1 MKNALLGFSLPLL
14 LSCASAPF
22 PRAGTAPLGLDEAL
36 SLGVDYLADKLPPRA
51 KVAVVSARAPAEN
64 LSNYLI
70 DTAVM
75 RLVNKDRFTVIE
87 RAELDALQKEQAYQ
101 ASGEVGDEGA
111 VSLGHQLGAEVIVTG
126 AVMETGGRYSL
137 RLKALDVETARIL
150 GTRMYQVK
158 NDAALAALL
167 RPAPGKEQ
175 NASQQ
180 TVINGSIN
188 ITNNNTTTINGD
200 VYVNKPDWF

>member
-1 MKNALLGFSLPLL
+1 
-14 LSCASAPF
+14 
-22 PRAGTAPLGLDEAL
+22 
-36 SLGVDYLADKLPPRA
+36 
-51 KVAVVSARAPAEN
+51 
-64 LSNYLI
+64 
-70 DTAVM
+70 
-75 RLVNKDRFTVIE
+75 
-87 RAELDALQKEQAYQ
+87 
-101 ASGEVGDEGA
+101 
-111 VSLGHQLGAEVIVTG
+111 
-126 AVMETGGRYSL
+126 METGGRYSL

-158 NDAALAALL
+158 NDTALAALL
-167 RPAPGKEQ
+167 RPAPEKEQ

>member
-1 MKNALLGFSLPLL
+1 VQLVALLFIIGLWQKALRWRTESVKNALLGFSLSLL

-22 PRAGTAPLGLDEAL
+22 PRADAAPRGLDEAL

-51 KVAVVSARAPAEN
+51 KVAVVSARPPAEN

-101 ASGEVGDEGA
+101 ASGKWA
-111 VSLGHQLGAEVIVTG
+111 TK
-126 AVMETGGRYSL
+126 GRFPS
-137 RLKALDVETARIL
+137 ATNWAR
-150 GTRMYQVK
+150 RSSSPARSWK
-158 NDAALAALL
+158 PAAGI
-167 RPAPGKEQ
+167 PCG
-175 NASQQ
+175 
-180 TVINGSIN
+180 
-188 ITNNNTTTINGD
+188 
-200 VYVNKPDWF
+200 